1 MMALVFILIAE
12 ILGGFTLRELDSWL
26 IAMEPVRVV
35 MAVCDALRAD
45 GRILSFALAVMRM
58 GRSPPWTSSAEII

>member
-35 MAVCDALRAD
+35 MAICDTLKAVADVVKVNGRA
-45 GRILSFALAVMRM
+45 
-58 GRSPPWTSSAEII
+58 PP